1 MDPSDFYL
9 LVTPLVVI
17 IFVLVILV
25 IFYAEG
31 EEATSKRMNALEA
44 QKVKQEKAIGEE
56 VAKLDQMREDNM
68 IDDYTYDRLRRLLT
82 HAETNDAVD
91 GCTRSPPQDP
101 S

>member
-1 MDPSDFYL
+1 MDPSDFHL

-31 EEATSKRMNALEA
+31 EEATSKKLKALET
-44 QKVKQEKAIGEE
+44 QKAKQEKATAEE
-56 VAKLDQMREDNM
+56 IAKLDQMREDNV
-68 IDDYTYDRLRRLLT
+68 IDDCTYNRLRRLLT
-82 HAETNDAVD
+82 HAEMNDAGD
-91 GCTRSPPQDP
+91 GCTRPPSRDP